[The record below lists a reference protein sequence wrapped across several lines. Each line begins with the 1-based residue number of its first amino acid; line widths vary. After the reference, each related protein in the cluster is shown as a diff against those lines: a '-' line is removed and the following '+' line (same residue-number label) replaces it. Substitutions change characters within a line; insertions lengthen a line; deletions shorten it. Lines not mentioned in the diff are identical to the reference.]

1 MTGEHIRYRT
11 GRRASRLHLIAI
23 AAGCAAATAFVYA
36 VAVLTVQGQEIDSS
50 AFGNLTPRVNLQ
62 VFDATDNLLST
73 ISFASVALLGLTI
86 AAIALAR
93 RRGDLATAALMLLL
107 GANVTT
113 QILKEVLPR
122 PDLLDQAE
130 GAVGGSF
137 PSGHVTVA
145 MSLAMAFTL
154 VSPRAIRPLVAT
166 VGTLYAAGVGIAVL
180 ALDWHRPSDVLGA
193 YLVATGWAA
202 LAAALVRPGRLDRA
216 RSMRAGRI
224 ATVAA
229 AVLVVAFVIIAG
241 IAAVSRFDVL
251 SVVDDRT
258 AFAVASIVVSV
269 GAFVAMAVFVRA
281 LRGDAPSP
289 GD

>member
-1 MTGEHIRYRT
+1 MTGERIRYRT

-23 AAGCAAATAFVYA
+23 AAGCAAAAGLVYA
-36 VAVLTVQGQEIDSS
+36 LAVLTVRGQELDSS
-50 AFGNLTPRVNLQ
+50 AFGNLTPRVNLR

-73 ISFASVALLGLTI
+73 ISIASVALLGLTI
-86 AAIALAR
+86 AALALAR
-93 RRGDLATAALMLLL
+93 RRGDLASAAVLLL
-107 GANVTT
+107 MGANVTT
-113 QILKEVLPR
+113 QILKAALPR
-122 PDLLDQAE
+122 PDLLDEAD
-130 GAVGGSF
+130 GALGGSF

-145 MSLAMAFTL
+145 MSLAMAFAL
-154 VSPRAIRPLVAT
+154 VSPRGIRPLVAT

-193 YLVATGWAA
+193 YLVATAWAA
-202 LAAALVRPGRLDRA
+202 LAAAMVRPGRMDRA
-216 RSMRAGRI
+216 RSARTERA

-229 AVLVVAFVIIAG
+229 AILVVAFVVIAG
-241 IAAVSRFDVL
+241 VAAVSRFDVL

-269 GAFVAMAVFVRA
+269 GACAAMAVFVRA
-281 LRGDAPSP
+281 LRGDAPTI